1 MSISLTERHGA
12 RHGRRAEEPEPEVVD
27 LATPV
32 VRATVAEEER
42 RRLSWAL
49 SADGP
54 DGEPVV
60 RTSLAILARYGW
72 TALHRLTWPG
82 ADTPAHLAI
91 GPGGV
96 VVVEEQPWTGT
107 IRVDGDVLRHN
118 GYRCEREL
126 TVLAGGMEAV
136 TALLPPEHRGTVSG
150 VLCISARDL
159 EPEPVAGV
167 HVVGRLHLASHL
179 ASLPARLTP
188 LEVADVTRAL
198 TRATAAGVAAEAAM
212 GAALGTAAAVAAVPA
227 AVPVAGP
234 AAAPAA
240 AVPAQPVAP
249 AAQPT
254 VPAPAAPQ
262 QAVPHQAAPAAA
274 QPAAVVPQQ
283 TSPAAPAG
291 LEVAWLPADL
301 PGYSLP
307 PAWSELDTPGA
318 TAPRTW
324 DATGPGDGAA
334 YFSARPAAE
343 VPAPAGPA
351 PAARWR
357 AAAART
363 TIAVLVGLLTYQN
376 SDAITAAVADWM
388 GESATPAVV
397 AAR

>member
-188 LEVADVTRAL
+188 LEVADVTQAL

-212 GAALGTAAAVAAVPA
+212 GAVLGTAAAVAAVP
-227 AVPVAGP
+227 G
-234 AAAPAA
+234 
-240 AVPAQPVAP
+240 
-249 AAQPT
+249 AAQP
-254 VPAPAAPQ
+254 A
-262 QAVPHQAAPAAA
+262 
-274 QPAAVVPQQ
+274 AAVVPQQ

-291 LEVAWLPADL
+291 LEAAWLPADL